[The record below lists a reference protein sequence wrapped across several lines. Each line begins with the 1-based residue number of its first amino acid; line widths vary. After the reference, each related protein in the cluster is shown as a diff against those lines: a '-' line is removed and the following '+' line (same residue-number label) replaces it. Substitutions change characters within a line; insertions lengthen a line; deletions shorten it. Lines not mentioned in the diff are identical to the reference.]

1 MQQNTSVDSSISS
14 SVQNLPRLNIGLSK
28 SLLFEDQ
35 AAPLPHVVPR
45 YFDGKGPIQ
54 QDVMHNFSCA
64 RLVRPNVDIADAL
77 LHEISIVLSIDLG
90 ERAMLTQERSL
101 ATDLRIR
108 YKPRMPKPAEHIDK
122 PEPRWQAVLAFLA
135 ICTIYLA
142 LPRNLVVGPI
152 WLLPTLIVVLLV
164 PTVVSHRMGKHSL
177 NRALGVIINGITTLA
192 LIGSVI
198 LLVRALPSHRGTP
211 LQLLRSGGLL
221 WLTNVIVFALW
232 YWRLDGGGPT
242 LRHKQNKFGSTS
254 FLFPQMQVPHDERA
268 QFECTRWRPRFIDY
282 LFVAFTQSSTFGPTD
297 APLLARWAKV
307 LAMIQIF
314 ISLGIVVLLIS
325 GAVGAL

>member
-1 MQQNTSVDSSISS
+1 MSAS
-14 SVQNLPRLNIGLSK
+14 P
-28 SLLFEDQ
+28 
-35 AAPLPHVVPR
+35 
-45 YFDGKGPIQ
+45 
-54 QDVMHNFSCA
+54 
-64 RLVRPNVDIADAL
+64 
-77 LHEISIVLSIDLG
+77 
-90 ERAMLTQERSL
+90 
-101 ATDLRIR
+101 
-108 YKPRMPKPAEHIDK
+108 EHIDK
-122 PEPRWQAVLAFLA
+122 PEPRVQALLAFLA
-135 ICTIYLA
+135 ICAIYLA
-142 LPRNLVVGPI
+142 LPRDLVVGPI

-164 PTVVSHRMGKHSL
+164 PTVVSHRMGRHSL
-177 NRALGVIINGITTLA
+177 NIALGIIINGITTLA

-268 QFECTRWRPRFIDY
+268 QFECARWRPHFVDY

-325 GAVGAL
+325 RAVGVL

>member
-1 MQQNTSVDSSISS
+1 MSS
-14 SVQNLPRLNIGLSK
+14 S
-28 SLLFEDQ
+28 
-35 AAPLPHVVPR
+35 
-45 YFDGKGPIQ
+45 
-54 QDVMHNFSCA
+54 
-64 RLVRPNVDIADAL
+64 
-77 LHEISIVLSIDLG
+77 
-90 ERAMLTQERSL
+90 
-101 ATDLRIR
+101 
-108 YKPRMPKPAEHIDK
+108 AEHIDK
-122 PEPRWQAVLAFLA
+122 PEPRWQALFAFLA
-135 ICTIYLA
+135 ICAIYLA
-142 LPRNLVVGPI
+142 LPRDFILGPI

-164 PTVVSHRMGKHSL
+164 PTVVSHRVGRHSL
-177 NRALGVIINGITTLA
+177 NRALGIIINGITTLA

-268 QFECTRWRPRFIDY
+268 QFECARWRPHFIDY

>member
-1 MQQNTSVDSSISS
+1 M
-14 SVQNLPRLNIGLSK
+14 SK
-28 SLLFEDQ
+28 
-35 AAPLPHVVPR
+35 PL
-45 YFDGKGPIQ
+45 
-54 QDVMHNFSCA
+54 
-64 RLVRPNVDIADAL
+64 
-77 LHEISIVLSIDLG
+77 
-90 ERAMLTQERSL
+90 
-101 ATDLRIR
+101 
-108 YKPRMPKPAEHIDK
+108 EHIDK
-122 PEPRWQAVLAFLA
+122 PEPRAQAVLAFLA
-135 ICTIYLA
+135 ICAIYLA
-142 LPRNLVVGPI
+142 LPRNLVVGPF
-152 WLLPTLIVVLLV
+152 WLLPTVIVVLLV

-177 NRALGVIINGITTLA
+177 NRNLGFIINGITTLA

-211 LQLLRSGGLL
+211 LQLVRSGGLL

-297 APLLARWAKV
+297 APLLARWAKL